1 LDITDSETDSNA
13 QSFSGNKVIELSDTV
28 ASNVIVKGGNLTI
41 FGTVTGNVLVV
52 GGDLIMKSTGKITGD
67 ARVINGS
74 ILKEPGAVIDGF
86 EDNTSDEKT
95 NYREPR
101 KKISRS
107 ILTFDVPWLDE
118 QINYDN
124 YVFRYN
130 RVESIFLGLGREK
143 KFYWDGSRIWNAYG
157 FIGWGFKSHTWRG
170 SLGLARQF
178 AILSDKRTAIF
189 ELGIEGYSLTDTKD
203 QWIISLHENTAS
215 ALLIHEDFRN
225 YFERNGYTIHAA
237 YYMKQD
243 YLKGELKLAYLADTY
258 HSMTNK
264 VDWALFGGNKK
275 FRTNPDID
283 DGKINSVIMSGGI
296 STLTKRS
303 FGSEGWSVI
312 ASTEFAKKNWGSAFD
327 YEQYIF
333 DVRRFQPLGKYDN
346 FNIRLRFGSASG
358 TLPIQKLFE
367 LGGLGTMNA
376 FPFKSAIGNR
386 MLLINTE
393 FIVNGSILEDLD
405 FWPTWI
411 FTHVNLLLTSD
422 AGFTRMALSNAS
434 AFGGFDGV
442 KLNTFMHN
450 FGVAIA
456 NRTGSFRI
464 GVAWRTD
471 CCSPAQFILRF
482 CRPF

>member
-1 LDITDSETDSNA
+1 
-13 QSFSGNKVIELSDTV
+13 VSDTIT
-28 ASNVIVKGGNLTI
+28 SNIIVKGGDLTVY
-41 FGTVTGNVLVV
+41 GTVKGDILVV
-52 GGDLIMKSTGKITGD
+52 GGDLNMKSTGKITGD
-67 ARVINGS
+67 ARVINGN

-86 EDNTSDEKT
+86 EDNTSEEKT
-95 NYREPR
+95 SYRDPR
-101 KKISRS
+101 KKFSRS
-107 ILTFDVPWLDE
+107 VRTFDVPWLPE

-124 YVFRYN
+124 FIFRYN

-170 SLGLARQF
+170 SLGLTRQF

-203 QWIISLHENTAS
+203 QWIIPLHENTAS
-215 ALLIHEDFRN
+215 ALLIHEDFRD

-243 YLKGELKLAYLADTY
+243 YLKGELKLSYLTDTY
-258 HSMTNK
+258 HSMSNK
-264 VDWALFGGNKK
+264 VDWALFGGKKK
-275 FRTNPDID
+275 FRTNPAID
-283 DGKINSVIMSGGI
+283 DGKINSLIMSGGI
-296 STLTKRS
+296 STITKKS

-327 YEQYIF
+327 FEQYIF
-333 DVRRFQPLGKYDN
+333 DVRRFQPLGRYDN
-346 FNIRLRFGSASG
+346 FNIRLRFGSAGG
-358 TLPIQKLFE
+358 TLPEQKLFE
-367 LGGLGTMNA
+367 LGGLGTMSA

-386 MLLINTE
+386 MLLINAE

-411 FTHVNLLLTSD
+411 FTHINLLLTSD
-422 AGFTRMALSNAS
+422 AGFTRMASS
-434 AFGGFDGV
+434 KTSVFGGFEGV

-456 NRTGSFRI
+456 NRTGSVRI

-471 CCSPAQFILRF
+471 RCSPAQFILRF
-482 CRPF
+482 SRPF